1 MLAKI
6 YVDDAHNIYPE
17 DAVLQQTVYYLA
29 VDKLEKAK
37 EMDESVTEEADSL
50 INNYSRKFPSE
61 KDIFMHMDLGKG
73 KTITI
78 GGWIQEKTVVR

>member
-1 MLAKI
+1 
-6 YVDDAHNIYPE
+6 
-17 DAVLQQTVYYLA
+17 
-29 VDKLEKAK
+29 
-37 EMDESVTEEADSL
+37 MDESVAEQADSL
-50 INNYSRKFPSE
+50 INNYSGKFPSQ